1 MDCLWW
7 SWGGVWERWASL
19 EGTHH
24 SWKILK
30 IRIHQARIS
39 WSPGHLLIPRSWA
52 FQYLWEKNTLTS
64 HRPLVKCLITFC
76 GHLKP
81 QVRSIKEATRFW
93 LHLHMGCQT
102 SGYCIWKHA
111 DRELSME
118 ENNASLF
125 LCSLALRNPL
135 STMIWVCEF
144 RWIQVLV
151 IWEWLLLGTV
161 TVWRFLKKLKM
172 ELPYDPTI
180 ALLGIYLKKTKTLIW
195 TCISVV
201 IAALFT
207 TAKVWKQ
214 PKCPSTGEWMKKM
227 WCIFCCCVG
236 PKLCLTFLWPHGL

>member
-1 MDCLWW
+1 
-7 SWGGVWERWASL
+7 
-19 EGTHH
+19 
-24 SWKILK
+24 
-30 IRIHQARIS
+30 
-39 WSPGHLLIPRSWA
+39 
-52 FQYLWEKNTLTS
+52 
-64 HRPLVKCLITFC
+64 
-76 GHLKP
+76 
-81 QVRSIKEATRFW
+81 
-93 LHLHMGCQT
+93 MGCQT

-111 DRELSME
+111 DRELNME

-144 RWIQVLV
+144 RWIQVHV

-195 TCISVV
+195 TCISMV

-227 WCIFCCCVG
+227 WCIFCCCVV
-236 PKLCLTFLWPHGL
+236 PKLCLIFCDPMDCSPPWDFPGKNAGVGHLSLLQGSSWPRDRTCVSCTGGQLLYHWATSIYRRSGWQSQGTPSRQPHEGDILLTLANPVFKGP

>member
-1 MDCLWW
+1 
-7 SWGGVWERWASL
+7 
-19 EGTHH
+19 
-24 SWKILK
+24 
-30 IRIHQARIS
+30 
-39 WSPGHLLIPRSWA
+39 
-52 FQYLWEKNTLTS
+52 
-64 HRPLVKCLITFC
+64 
-76 GHLKP
+76 
-81 QVRSIKEATRFW
+81 
-93 LHLHMGCQT
+93 MGCQT

-144 RWIQVLV
+144 RWIQVPV

-195 TCISVV
+195 TCISMV

-236 PKLCLTFLWPHGL
+236 PKLCLTFLWPHGLWPTMGFPRQECWSGSPFPSSGIFLTQGSNLRLLHWRTASLPLSHQHIQTLWLTVPGHSQSTATWGRHLAHSSQPSI